1 MPTAS
6 CPPWTRADTPFRTS
20 LDGKRLPRR
29 FEIQIN
35 GNAFGDSEDLGAIT
49 FLFGPR
55 ARATVTPCTMGAMSV
70 RKINAAEGKGEWDE
84 DKGDEAGRYQ
94 VLGTE
99 LCVKFM

>member
-1 MPTAS
+1 
-6 CPPWTRADTPFRTS
+6 
-20 LDGKRLPRR
+20 
-29 FEIQIN
+29 
-35 GNAFGDSEDLGAIT
+35 
-49 FLFGPR
+49 
-55 ARATVTPCTMGAMSV
+55 MGAMSV